1 MERDQ
6 SFVEVKIGK
15 NLRFFDKKKKT
26 TLSTLYSYTTSCLK
40 DFFHHHFLH

>member
-15 NLRFFDKKKKT
+15 NLRFFDKKKNNII
-26 TLSTLYSYTTSCLK
+26 YII
-40 DFFHHHFLH
+40 

>member
-15 NLRFFDKKKKT
+15 NLRFFDKKKNII
-26 TLSTLYSYTTSCLK
+26 YII
-40 DFFHHHFLH
+40 